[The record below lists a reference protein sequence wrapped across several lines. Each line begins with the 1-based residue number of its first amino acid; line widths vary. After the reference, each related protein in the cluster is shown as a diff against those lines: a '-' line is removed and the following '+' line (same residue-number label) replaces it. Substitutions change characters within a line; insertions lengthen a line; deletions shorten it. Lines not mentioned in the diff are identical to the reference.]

1 MKFGRIEQRSN
12 VTSQSL
18 RIYSSLVNFTTRAK
32 KKSRFDFA
40 LFLGTKTKKERGKN
54 LWSFIFTLCLDQ
66 DPKCQFCRIIIF
78 GLAKRSFLQARTW
91 PLNLIYE
98 NLFLVRSVKDL
109 YILSKE
115 KINHHFLEVVWA
127 SVKIIISNKHFL
139 KRNDFKFLKNL
150 RFLKKND
157 DFSKWEISSKFSS
170 VCTRLEIFPLFSV
183 FTLHWLHLM

>member
-66 DPKCQFCRIIIF
+66 DPKCQFCRIIFF

-139 KRNDFKFLKNL
+139 KKKWLQILQKILDFPRKMMIFQNG
-150 RFLKKND
+150 RFLQNFLQCALD
-157 DFSKWEISSKFSS
+157 WRFFLFFQFSLFTD
-170 VCTRLEIFPLFSV
+170 CT
-183 FTLHWLHLM
+183 

>member
-32 KKSRFDFA
+32 KSPVLILHYFWEQKPRRSVGKTFDLLFSLYVWTKIPNVNFA
-40 LFLGTKTKKERGKN
+40 ESYF
-54 LWSFIFTLCLDQ
+54 
-66 DPKCQFCRIIIF
+66 F

-139 KRNDFKFLKNL
+139 KRKNL